1 MTLLRWIF
9 HIERPIRV
17 VVVQD
22 TDDDEDDS
30 TFRRVLGTVVFLGA
44 ILGLALV
51 TALLMVT
58 T

>member
-1 MTLLRWIF
+1 MSLLRWIF
-9 HIERPIRV
+9 HIERPVQV
-17 VVVQD
+17 VVVRE
-22 TDDDEDDS
+22 TDDEDDS